1 MADLE
6 KRLTSSGAKAHQRRD
21 IENRILPYSLWHRTL
36 DRSLLMLDVDFIKW
50 RFRDGELVPVGVME
64 VTRVDSGKDVNE
76 NYLNSILQRYDIRDL
91 QGKIARKVA
100 EALKTRAYIVLF
112 RENCSEF
119 WVYDLT
125 YSRGWIHFDPKEMRA
140 FLKRLT

>member
-6 KRLTSSGAKAHQRRD
+6 KKLTYSGAKAHQRGD

-36 DRSLLMLDVDFIKW
+36 DRSLLMLDVDFIEW
-50 RFRDGELVPVGVME
+50 RFRDGDPVPVGVME

-91 QGKIARKVA
+91 QGKVARKVA
-100 EALKTRAYIVLF
+100 EALRTRAYIVLF

-125 YSRGWIHFDPKEMRA
+125 CNRGWIHFDPKEMEA
-140 FLKRLT
+140 FLKRLK